1 MKSPVLNGELS
12 LLLGVHDPEKV
23 GDLIS
28 VDQICPLF
36 PELGRTSAG
45 HPCICWEKSEFS
57 LVFV

>member
-1 MKSPVLNGELS
+1 VKSPVLNGELS

-45 HPCICWEKSEFS
+45 PQGTLLFAGKKASF
-57 LVFV
+57 L